1 MLRSLTV
8 QNFALIDKTQLS
20 LSKGMTAI
28 TGETGSGKSILLG
41 AFGLLLGERAD
52 TRSIRDEKTKCIVE
66 AIFELKGY
74 GLKTFFQENDLDY
87 EEQTTIRREIAPGG
101 KSRAFINDTPV
112 QISTL
117 KSLGSA
123 LVDIHS
129 QHENS
134 LLGDRSFQ
142 FSVVDAFAGN
152 AALMSAY
159 QEKFTAYRS
168 IQSELENALRN
179 EAQMRQ
185 EMDFINFQLEELEKA
200 GLQEIDQTNLEQELD
215 TLNNAE
221 HIRSVLAQIQQIM
234 DNGSDGVLPALQ
246 VAKSSLAKI
255 STYHSSLMEFASR
268 LESCQIELR
277 ELAREMDAFSENVHT
292 DDQKAAMIGDKL
304 SALYHLQKKH
314 RLNSVEELIQFR
326 EELATKANG
335 FANFDEKIETLTR
348 RLNECIEE
356 MNACTAK
363 ITASRV
369 KAARSA
375 EQEVKSFFAA
385 LSLEHAE
392 LHIDITPSADFN
404 SFGKDEVAF
413 LFKANKGGQLLPVHK
428 VASGGEISR
437 VMLAI
442 KASISKHKKLPV
454 LVLDEIDQG
463 VSGEVGKK
471 IGAILKAMSSQMQLL
486 VITHLPQIAGKA
498 DHHLKVFKTLKG
510 ESTATYVQAISGEER
525 INELAEML
533 SGKALTKAALE
544 NARELM
550 EG

>member
-52 TRSIRDEKTKCIVE
+52 TRSIRDEKSKCIVE

-221 HIRSVLAQIQQIM
+221 HIRSALAQIQQIM

-255 STYHSSLMEFASR
+255 STYHSSLAEFASR

-326 EELATKANG
+326 EELAIKANG

-348 RLNECIEE
+348 RLNACIEE

-404 SFGKDEVAF
+404 SFGKDEIAF